1 MNIINRKEGA
11 VMKQIEAVQIKENL
25 IKLISEDWMLVSA
38 GDSGNGIP

>member
-38 GDSGNGIP
+38 GDSRED

>member
-25 IKLISEDWMLVSA
+25 IKLISEDCGW
-38 GDSGNGIP
+38 